1 VILFL
6 KRRKREE
13 MEQDDEIKK
22 LKILFFSFHHKMM
35 KERGWEM
42 WVIWN
47 ASHVHRPTTTRHS
60 SRQVQTR
67 PTRLRR
73 IFTPSRQDPK
83 LMGQFNFQQSETKPT
98 KKEHQVFA

>member
-1 VILFL
+1 
-6 KRRKREE
+6 
-13 MEQDDEIKK
+13 
-22 LKILFFSFHHKMM
+22 MM
-35 KERGWEM
+35 KGTGWEM

-47 ASHVHRPTTTRHS
+47 ASHVHRATDNNKTLVASSTNTT
-60 SRQVQTR
+60 
-67 PTRLRR
+67 